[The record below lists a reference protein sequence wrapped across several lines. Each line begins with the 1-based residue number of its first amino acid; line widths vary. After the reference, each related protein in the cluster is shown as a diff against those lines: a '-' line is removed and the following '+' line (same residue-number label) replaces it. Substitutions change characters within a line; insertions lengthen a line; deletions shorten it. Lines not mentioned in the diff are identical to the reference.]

1 MAKYIAKRLVMLVI
15 TLFVLSFVLFTLLD
29 FMPGSPFANPKLSV
43 EQITIMENQYG
54 LNDPF
59 LVRYFKYVGNVLQ
72 GDLGV
77 SFKYSNLPVISLI
90 KAPLMVTIKVGGLA
104 VLFGTVIGI
113 ILGSIAAVKS
123 GSWVDNLV
131 TFISILGTSI
141 PSFVLATFLIRWAVD
156 IPWLPVAYASADP
169 ALGITK
175 SMEMR
180 SMILPIFTLAVYIV
194 STVMRFTRTELI
206 EVLNSEYILLAR
218 AKGVTGTAVIFKH
231 ALRNALIPVVTI
243 VGPMTLYAVT
253 GSTVVERFFGVPG
266 LSQQL
271 INAINTLDYYLIMGI
286 SLFYAFLVIIVYL
299 VVDILYGIIDP
310 RIRIAGGK

>member
-15 TLFVLSFVLFTLLD
+15 TLFILSFVLFTLLD
-29 FMPGSPFANPKLSV
+29 FMPGSPFANPKLTQ

-59 LVRYFKYVGNVLQ
+59 LIRYFKYIGNVLQ
-72 GDLGV
+72 GDFGV
-77 SFKYSNLPVISLI
+77 SFKYSNLPVMSLI
-90 KAPLMVTIKVGGLA
+90 KAPIMVTIKVGGLS
-104 VLFGTVIGI
+104 VIIGTILGI
-113 ILGSIAAVKS
+113 ILGSIAAVKN
-123 GSWVDNLV
+123 GSWVDNFV
-131 TFISILGTSI
+131 TFISIIGTSI
-141 PSFVLATFLIRWAVD
+141 PSFVFATFLIRWAVD
-156 IPWLPVAYASADP
+156 IPWLPVAYATADP

-175 SMEMR
+175 SMEIR
-180 SMILPIFTLAVYIV
+180 SMILPIITLSVYIV
-194 STVMRFTRTELI
+194 STVMRFTRNELI

-218 AKGVTGTAVIFKH
+218 AKGVSGTAVIFKH

-286 SLFYAFLVIIVYL
+286 SLFYAFMVIIVYL
-299 VVDILYGIIDP
+299 VVDILYGVIDP